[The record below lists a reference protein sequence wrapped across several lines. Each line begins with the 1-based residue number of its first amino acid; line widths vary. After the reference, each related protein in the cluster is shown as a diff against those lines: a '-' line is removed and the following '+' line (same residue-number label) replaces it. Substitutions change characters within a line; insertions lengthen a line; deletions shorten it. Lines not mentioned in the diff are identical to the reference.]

1 LEVANGVVTDAGH
14 RTSHAAVWAAG
25 DVARREGVRIE
36 HWHAAREG
44 GERAARS
51 MLGLPIGDDPPPWF
65 FSEVAGATLDVIGA
79 VSRWDDERWVADG
92 LLAYLD
98 AGRVVQLAAID
109 SAMAPDTMRALL
121 AEGLDL
127 RRLEAMV
134 GGAAARE
141 IGPRR

>member
-1 LEVANGVVTDAGH
+1 
-14 RTSHAAVWAAG
+14 
-25 DVARREGVRIE
+25 
-36 HWHAAREG
+36 
-44 GERAARS
+44 
-51 MLGLPIGDDPPPWF
+51 M
-65 FSEVAGATLDVIGA
+65 
-79 VSRWDDERWVADG
+79 ADG

-121 AEGLDL
+121 AEGLDM

-141 IGPRR
+141 FGPRQ